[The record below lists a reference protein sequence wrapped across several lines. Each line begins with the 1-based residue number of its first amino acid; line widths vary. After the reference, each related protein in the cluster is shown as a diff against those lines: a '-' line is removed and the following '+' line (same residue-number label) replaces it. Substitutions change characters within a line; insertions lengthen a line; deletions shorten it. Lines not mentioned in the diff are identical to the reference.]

1 MALKPFAF
9 GVRLRDKGRTVR
21 VIQDA
26 RDPKKFRVADS
37 RKGGKSRQREHDS
50 LGGALRD
57 AASTW
62 RGRLN

>member
-1 MALKPFAF
+1 MTLRPFAF

-26 RDPKKFRVADS
+26 RDPKKFAVEDS
-37 RKGGKSRQREHDS
+37 RKGGKSRQRKHDS
-50 LGGALRD
+50 LGSAVRD
-57 AASTW
+57 AATSW

>member
-9 GVRLRDKGRTVR
+9 GVRLRDRGRTVR

-26 RDPKKFRVADS
+26 RDPKKFRVRDAGAGRDS
-37 RKGGKSRQREHDS
+37 ERGHGS
-50 LGGALRD
+50 LASALRD
-57 AASTW
+57 AAKTW

>member
-1 MALKPFAF
+1 MALRPFAF

-21 VIQDA
+21 VIQDQ
-26 RDPKKFRVADS
+26 RDPKKFKVKDA
-37 RKGGKSRQREHDS
+37 RKGSNSREREHGS

>member
-9 GVRLRDKGRTVR
+9 GMRLRDKQRTVR

-26 RDPKKFRVADS
+26 RDPKKFKVEDS
-37 RKGGKSRQREHDS
+37 RSGIRREREHGS
-50 LGGALRD
+50 LNSALRD
-57 AASTW
+57 AAKTW

>member
-26 RDPKKFRVADS
+26 RDPKKFNVQDQ
-37 RKGGKSRQREHDS
+37 RKGGKSRQREHGS

>member
-1 MALKPFAF
+1 MALRPFAF
-9 GVRLRDKGRTVR
+9 GVKLRDKGRTVR
-21 VIQDA
+21 VIQDE
-26 RDPKKFRVADS
+26 RDPKKFKVQDA
-37 RKGGKSRQREHDS
+37 RKGAKSREREHTS